1 VIRYDVDGA
10 VATVTID
17 RPERRN
23 AVDRDHVQQLLA
35 AVARASRDPLVR
47 AVVLIGAGESFC
59 AGTDLTDPGE
69 IGPAHED
76 LWEDMA
82 PHGWWWPIVRSPKPF
97 IAAVDGAAVGM
108 GVELTSHCD
117 WRIATTRA
125 TFAWNFVH
133 RGLIPDT
140 GAGTWLLPRQVG
152 LSNALRLVLAGEPL
166 EAEAALAMGYVHAVV
181 APDELAAAAR
191 AEAER
196 LASVSPLSVAL
207 AKRLLYD
214 GLERSVAEQLPHH
227 VEAFRIC
234 FESADHAEGVAAF
247 VEKRAPRFSGG

>member
-1 VIRYDVDGA
+1 
-10 VATVTID
+10 
-17 RPERRN
+17 
-23 AVDRDHVQQLLA
+23 
-35 AVARASRDPLVR
+35 
-47 AVVLIGAGESFC
+47 
-59 AGTDLTDPGE
+59 
-69 IGPAHED
+69 
-76 LWEDMA
+76 
-82 PHGWWWPIVRSPKPF
+82 
-97 IAAVDGAAVGM
+97 M

-207 AKRLLYD
+207 AKRLLQGEFSD
-214 GLERSVAEQLPHH
+214 GETVVVDYVGEFTFSHH
-227 VEAFRIC
+227 EELALA
-234 FESADHAEGVAAF
+234 S
-247 VEKRAPRFSGG
+247 